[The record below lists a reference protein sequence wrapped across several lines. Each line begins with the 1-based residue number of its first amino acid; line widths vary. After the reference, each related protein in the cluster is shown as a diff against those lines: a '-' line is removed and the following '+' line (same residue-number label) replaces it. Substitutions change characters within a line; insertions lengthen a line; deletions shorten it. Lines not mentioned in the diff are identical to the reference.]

1 MSMKPSFPA
10 KSAFFCRLKSIS
22 GLLLHSREWGRGAPP
37 LASTRPHAQAARSL
51 LRRKGIP
58 VAGPRAALHASR
70 CRGGA
75 TRPQATRRRAGAALT
90 SWRSAVRR
98 PQRRAARRA
107 RRCVGA
113 ATDLGPGSL
122 FHSDCES
129 VWRPAEQT
137 SKNTTRFLCPPPPP
151 PNRFRWGAP
160 EELTTAFPCRFSA
173 RWRQWPGQRAPA
185 GAPRGPA
192 PAGENAP
199 QRACADVRARVAP
212 LPPPQH
218 AEPPP
223 PPVRAT
229 GPCGPAVATIQG
241 PVCRSPIPPHI
252 LHLMRRKQL

>member
-1 MSMKPSFPA
+1 MKPSYPA

-70 CRGGA
+70 CRCGHWRGHTPA
-75 TRPQATRRRAGAALT
+75 GDAWPGRGAALP

-151 PNRFRWGAP
+151 PPIGFDGGRRKSSLLRFRAVSVHGGGSGLGN
-160 EELTTAFPCRFSA
+160 ELRRALLGGQRQQARTRRSA
-173 RWRQWPGQRAPA
+173 RALMFALASLLFLRRSTPSR
-185 GAPRGPA
+185 RLLL
-192 PAGENAP
+192 
-199 QRACADVRARVAP
+199 CA
-212 LPPPQH
+212 Q
-218 AEPPP
+218 
-223 PPVRAT
+223 PV
-229 GPCGPAVATIQG
+229 PAVPQ
-241 PVCRSPIPPHI
+241 SPLFRVPYVGRQSPRIFYI
-252 LHLMRRKQL
+252 

>member
-1 MSMKPSFPA
+1 MKPSYPA

-75 TRPQATRRRAGAALT
+75 TRPQATRRRVGAALT

-151 PNRFRWGAP
+151 PIGFDGGRRKSSLLRFRAVSVHGGGSGLGN
-160 EELTTAFPCRFSA
+160 ELRRALLGGQRQQARTRRSA
-173 RWRQWPGQRAPA
+173 RALMFALASLLFLRRSTPSR
-185 GAPRGPA
+185 RLLL
-192 PAGENAP
+192 
-199 QRACADVRARVAP
+199 CA
-212 LPPPQH
+212 Q
-218 AEPPP
+218 
-223 PPVRAT
+223 PV
-229 GPCGPAVATIQG
+229 PAVPQ
-241 PVCRSPIPPHI
+241 SPLFRVPYVGRQSPRIFYI
-252 LHLMRRKQL
+252 